1 MKKIA
6 LIFGGT
12 STEYEVS
19 LKSAASV
26 LSVLE
31 NLNVEIYK
39 IGIASNG
46 KWYLTFSDN
55 ETISNDLWLQEKKI
69 NEITPSF
76 DGRGFYDQSEKTY
89 FKPDVLFPM
98 LHGGTGEN
106 GTLQGVFECM
116 QIPYVGCGV
125 ASSAICMNKYLLHQ
139 FAKSVGVMSTPTQL
153 ISSTDEQQVIKN
165 FTKLYGFP
173 IFIKPNEAG
182 SSKGINKV
190 HTEAE
195 LTKALTEAFQFS
207 QTVILQKT
215 VSGIEIGC
223 AILGNDQLL
232 IGECDEVSLATDFF
246 DYTEKYQMTTA
257 KLTVPAK
264 IPVATSREIKHQAQ
278 LLYQL
283 LGCQGLA
290 RIDFFL
296 TEAGEILLNEINTM
310 PGFTNHS
317 RFPAMMAATGI
328 TYQELISTLIT
339 LAEDK

>member
-12 STEYEVS
+12 SSEYEVS
-19 LKSAASV
+19 LKSATSV

-31 NLNVEIYK
+31 NLDIEIYK

-76 DGRGFYDQSEKTY
+76 DGRGFYNQSEKAY
-89 FKPDVLFPM
+89 FKPDILFPM

-116 QIPYVGCGV
+116 QIPYVGCRA

-153 ISSTDEQQVIKN
+153 ISSTDDQQVIKN
-165 FTKLYGFP
+165 FTELYGFP

-182 SSKGINKV
+182 SSKGISKV
-190 HTEAE
+190 HTEAK
-195 LTKALTEAFQFS
+195 LAQALTEAFQFS
-207 QTVILQKT
+207 QTVILQKA

-223 AILGNDQLL
+223 AILGNNQLL

-257 KLTVPAK
+257 KLIVPAK
-264 IPVATSREIKHQAQ
+264 IPVVTSREIKRQAQ

-283 LGCQGLA
+283 LGCRGLA

-296 TEAGEILLNEINTM
+296 TETGEILLNEINTM

-339 LAEDK
+339 LAEER